1 MLHTARAIHSEGPK
15 ELGGS
20 RIRTA
25 DLKWP
30 KGYSLPYDIKQNEFL
45 RGWKFIFLLLL
56 EGLAGHLAGGGNC
69 LCSASYTRSY
79 ICVCSHNCYPF
90 PFLYLSKQCYLNP
103 WVLLSFSD
111 SLLHP
116 SGKEA
121 VCEWLCGAQ
130 PPAGLKH
137 SRQIGAQAG
146 ARRVEITADLTGSC

>member
-69 LCSASYTRSY
+69 LCSASYIHSY
-79 ICVCSHNCYPF
+79 IIYIYTYIYVCVCVVITVILFSILVNSVISTHEFY
-90 PFLYLSKQCYLNP
+90 FLFLI
-103 WVLLSFSD
+103 LSFI
-111 SLLHP
+111 P
-116 SGKEA
+116 VGR
-121 VCEWLCGAQ
+121 
-130 PPAGLKH
+130 
-137 SRQIGAQAG
+137 RQCVNDCVVLSHLPG
-146 ARRVEITADLTGSC
+146 